1 MRRQAR
7 SLSLSAALSVVRIG
21 AELIRPWPLA
31 IAVDYA
37 IDGTPLPFDALSG
50 FSPQLLLVVC
60 GIAVVLISIAAGLL
74 DMFATRSAERAAER
88 IGSQL
93 RRSVFDRS
101 ISLSLRWHDRLA
113 SGELVSRLT
122 TDVGRLLDAI
132 VALTASLLPAMLTL
146 VGVLLLLLTLDAGLA
161 LVGLTVVPILAVLSI
176 QQRRKIKAAQHAAR
190 AESGRLAGTTS
201 DLLRNV
207 RAIQAFGR
215 ADRAGEIFR
224 ERNDALLKVDL
235 RAVQTETRWSPLSD
249 AVLAV
254 GAGLVLIVGG
264 LHVMSGA
271 QSVGV
276 LLVVIAYLRE
286 LYAPVRSLTR
296 LSSVLAKAGA
306 SATRVADILD
316 CQTAVT
322 DWAEARPVPLPIR
335 TLEMRDVRFAYD
347 ENHTVLKDFN
357 LDIAAGETVCLLGPS
372 GSGKSTVLQLL
383 LRLYDVDGGRIL
395 LNGYDIRSLQQRS
408 LREHVAYVPQDPW
421 LLDATLAENIAFGS
435 RHASREQV
443 IEAGRAA
450 LVDEFIDRLPLGYDS
465 PIGEGGA
472 RLSGGQR
479 RRVAIAR
486 AAVSSASVVLL
497 DEPTASLDPVAAA
510 GIIRAIQTATR
521 DRTTLIV
528 THDQELAQI
537 ADRIVVVHP
546 IKAPVD
552 LGKNPSSPVLKGG
565 DSNVGDEQPDQG
577 RRLAPE
583 PQPFAEPVA

>member
-1 MRRQAR
+1 
-7 SLSLSAALSVVRIG
+7 
-21 AELIRPWPLA
+21 
-31 IAVDYA
+31 
-37 IDGTPLPFDALSG
+37 
-50 FSPQLLLVVC
+50 
-60 GIAVVLISIAAGLL
+60 
-74 DMFATRSAERAAER
+74 
-88 IGSQL
+88 
-93 RRSVFDRS
+93 
-101 ISLSLRWHDRLA
+101 
-113 SGELVSRLT
+113 
-122 TDVGRLLDAI
+122 
-132 VALTASLLPAMLTL
+132 
-146 VGVLLLLLTLDAGLA
+146 
-161 LVGLTVVPILAVLSI
+161 
-176 QQRRKIKAAQHAAR
+176 
-190 AESGRLAGTTS
+190 
-201 DLLRNV
+201 
-207 RAIQAFGR
+207 
-215 ADRAGEIFR
+215 
-224 ERNDALLKVDL
+224 
-235 RAVQTETRWSPLSD
+235 
-249 AVLAV
+249 VLAV

-286 LYAPVRSLTR
+286 LYSPVRSLTR

-322 DWAEARPVPLPIR
+322 DWAEARPVPTPIR
-335 TLEMRDVRFAYD
+335 TLEIRDVRFAYD

-395 LNGYDIRSLQQRS
+395 LNGFDIRGLQQRS
-408 LREHVAYVPQDPW
+408 LREQIAYVPQDPW
-421 LLDATLAENIAFGS
+421 LLDATVAENIAFGS
-435 RHASREQV
+435 RGASREQV

-486 AAVSSASVVLL
+486 AAVSTASVVLL

-528 THDQELAQI
+528 THDRALAQI

-546 IKAPVD
+546 VTAPVD
-552 LGKNPSSPVLKGG
+552 HGKSPSSPAREGG
-565 DSNVGDEQPDQG
+565 DSNVRYQQPDQG
-577 RRLAPE
+577 DGLTQE
-583 PQPFAEPVA
+583 PQPLAEPVA

>member
-1 MRRQAR
+1 
-7 SLSLSAALSVVRIG
+7 
-21 AELIRPWPLA
+21 
-31 IAVDYA
+31 
-37 IDGTPLPFDALSG
+37 
-50 FSPQLLLVVC
+50 
-60 GIAVVLISIAAGLL
+60 
-74 DMFATRSAERAAER
+74 
-88 IGSQL
+88 
-93 RRSVFDRS
+93 
-101 ISLSLRWHDRLA
+101 
-113 SGELVSRLT
+113 
-122 TDVGRLLDAI
+122 
-132 VALTASLLPAMLTL
+132 
-146 VGVLLLLLTLDAGLA
+146 
-161 LVGLTVVPILAVLSI
+161 
-176 QQRRKIKAAQHAAR
+176 
-190 AESGRLAGTTS
+190 
-201 DLLRNV
+201 
-207 RAIQAFGR
+207 
-215 ADRAGEIFR
+215 
-224 ERNDALLKVDL
+224 
-235 RAVQTETRWSPLSD
+235 
-249 AVLAV
+249 
-254 GAGLVLIVGG
+254 
-264 LHVMSGA
+264 
-271 QSVGV
+271 V

>member
-1 MRRQAR
+1 MRRQVR
-7 SLSLSAALSVVRIG
+7 PLSLSAALSVVRIG

-50 FSPQLLLVVC
+50 ISPQLLLIVC
-60 GIAVVLISIAAGLL
+60 GVAVVLISIAAGLL

-88 IGSQL
+88 IGSEL

-101 ISLSLRWHDRLA
+101 IGLSLRWHDRLA

-122 TDVGRLLDAI
+122 TDVRRLLDAI
-132 VALTASLLPAMLTL
+132 VALTASLVPAMLTL

-176 QQRRKIKAAQHAAR
+176 QQRRKIKAAQQAAR

-286 LYAPVRSLTR
+286 LYSPVRSLTR

-316 CQTAVT
+316 CKTAVT
-322 DWAEARPVPLPIR
+322 DWAEARKVPLPIR

-347 ENHTVLKDFN
+347 DNHTVLKDFN

-383 LRLYDVDGGRIL
+383 LRLYDVDGGRVL
-395 LNGYDIRSLQQRS
+395 VNGFDIRSLQQRS
-408 LREHVAYVPQDPW
+408 LREEIAYVPQDPW
-421 LLDATLAENIAFGS
+421 LLDGTVAENIAFGS
-435 RHASREQV
+435 RSASRAEV
-443 IEAGRAA
+443 IEAGRSA
-450 LVDEFIDRLPLGYDS
+450 LVDEFIGRLPLGYDS
-465 PIGEGGA
+465 PIGEDGA

-486 AAVSSASVVLL
+486 AAVSKASVVLL

-510 GIIRAIQTATR
+510 GIIRAIRTATR
-521 DRTTLIV
+521 NRTTLIV
-528 THDQELAQI
+528 THDRALAQI
-537 ADRIVVVHP
+537 ADRIIVVHP
-546 IKAPVD
+546 VTATTN
-552 LGKNPSSPVLKGG
+552 LGKNSPNSFKEGG
-565 DSNVGDEQPDQG
+565 VNHDYFEQPDSGAGFAQ
-577 RRLAPE
+577 E
-583 PQPFAEPVA
+583 PQSLTEPVS